1 MVEDDG
7 RDGESSILE
16 EGDYLRVLGEV
27 VIEGVLRLVVMEI
40 QLRLLVAMVMVLCIG
55 GFPEAE
61 HADSITNSHRDHD
74 GLHPGRVVEHGG
86 VVCAV
91 PVLGR
96 AASLRDE
103 SAEGVVLDDAGAE
116 DVEAGVGDGDR
127 GAVARG

>member
-1 MVEDDG
+1 MVEDNG
-7 RDGESSILE
+7 RDIALE

-61 HADSITNSHRDHD
+61 HADSVTNSHRDHD
-74 GLHPGRVVEHGG
+74 GLHPGRVVEHSG

-91 PVLGR
+91 PVLSR